1 MMVKFL
7 FEAGLPYLA
16 LRTAIRCNNAAVIDD
31 MYKYM
36 IVRFRAANKFL
47 YAKLC
52 VLNLHTSFI
61 MKPEIRKVWDAM
73 RTASLRG
80 HNGRNVAWDFTLE
93 RMNLEIATMLGH
105 DISPGRIQEV
115 IRQLNGI
122 RHIRGAALN
131 ALGIGDTSELSEY
144 NGVLDTDIGQLVQYL
159 KLSFSI
165 DGDNDFAK
173 LCSHHT
179 NQFRS
184 EGAVAPWTR
193 IGAVEAKETS
203 RDYTDRMMR
212 LVPRNN
218 LL

>member
-1 MMVKFL
+1 
-7 FEAGLPYLA
+7 
-16 LRTAIRCNNAAVIDD
+16 
-31 MYKYM
+31 
-36 IVRFRAANKFL
+36 
-47 YAKLC
+47 
-52 VLNLHTSFI
+52 
-61 MKPEIRKVWDAM
+61 MKPEVRKIWDAM

-80 HNGRNVAWDFTLE
+80 HKGRNVAWDFTLE

-122 RHIRGAALN
+122 RHIRGAVLN
-131 ALGIGDTSELSEY
+131 ALGIGDSGELSEY
-144 NGVLDTDIGQLVQYL
+144 NGILDTDIGQLVPHL

-173 LCSHHT
+173 LCSEHT
-179 NQFRS
+179 NS

-193 IGAVEAKETS
+193 IDAVEAKESS
-203 RDYTDRMMR
+203 RDYTYRMMR
-212 LVPRNN
+212 SAPRNN